1 MKKMNAEMTKKIDA
15 ILDHVR
21 EPESQ
26 LTVAQLG
33 LVKKVRYNEVRR
45 TLAIYIGMPI
55 PDRCACTTIT
65 ILLLNTILEN
75 LKAAF
80 KKEFPNYGIKL
91 IQV

>member
-1 MKKMNAEMTKKIDA
+1 MNTEITKKIDA
-15 ILDHVR
+15 ILDHVQ

-33 LVKKVRYNEVRR
+33 LVKKVRYNEARR
-45 TLAIYIGMPI
+45 TLAIYIGTPN
-55 PDRCACTTIT
+55 PSRCACTTIV
-65 ILLLNTILEN
+65 ILLLNSILEK

-80 KKEFPNYGIKL
+80 KKKFPNYGIKF